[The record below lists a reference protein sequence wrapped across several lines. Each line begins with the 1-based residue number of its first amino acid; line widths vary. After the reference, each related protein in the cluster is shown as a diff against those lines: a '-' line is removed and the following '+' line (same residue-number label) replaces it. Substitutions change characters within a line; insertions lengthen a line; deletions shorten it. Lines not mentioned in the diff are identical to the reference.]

1 MQVVVDQM
9 PADPVKPPPS
19 KVPSWLQSNRNKALA
34 GLGLLTLIAVP
45 AIVAPVVVSQQHKQQ
60 QQRASTVSP
69 GDQSQEQMALSAR
82 DRAGEDSDPDDFV
95 MVEANNRTRPLTT
108 RFNATKFNATRFN
121 DTRVTRT
128 RNNTRL
134 KVPIRSWTAAN
145 RTRASLTRPETWS
158 PYVKIKDG
166 QVR

>member
-34 GLGLLTLIAVP
+34 GLGLLTLIAIP

-60 QQRASTVSP
+60 QQQQASTISP
-69 GDQSQEQMALSAR
+69 GDQSQQEQMARSA
-82 DRAGEDSDPDDFV
+82 AEQDSDPDDFV
-95 MVEANNRTRPLTT
+95 MVEATNRTRPLTT

-121 DTRVTRT
+121 DTRVTR
-128 RNNTRL
+128 NNTRI
-134 KVPIRSWTAAN
+134 KVPNRSWAAAN

-166 QVR
+166 QVS